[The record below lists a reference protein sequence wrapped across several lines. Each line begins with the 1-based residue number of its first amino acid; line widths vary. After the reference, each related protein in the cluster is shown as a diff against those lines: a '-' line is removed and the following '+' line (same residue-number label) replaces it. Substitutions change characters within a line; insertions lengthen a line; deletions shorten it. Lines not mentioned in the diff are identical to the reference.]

1 MRRKIYCKGRHHDAK
16 PREWK
21 FLQEIPQAHV
31 SLARFCYILT
41 KPWTHLF
48 GHCLFLFLYAHCL
61 LTPTRRRR
69 LGLFF
74 LSPPP
79 IIHPFPLIS
88 VVSFLRFVLP
98 THIPDNQM
106 ANGSLEGVGSLVAN
120 ALNSKSKRQG
130 STPDRSRGKWWVVGG
145 GGEGG
150 GWWWGSKGTLK
161 CATTQRTRKGQHL
174 QVYCRQIRRIGSI
187 RHPLQTTPAISS
199 SFVLFS
205 SALA

>member
-1 MRRKIYCKGRHHDAK
+1 M
-16 PREWK
+16 
-21 FLQEIPQAHV
+21 
-31 SLARFCYILT
+31 
-41 KPWTHLF
+41 
-48 GHCLFLFLYAHCL
+48 FLFLYAHCL
-61 LTPTRRRR
+61 FTPTRRRR

-106 ANGSLEGVGSLVAN
+106 ANGSLEGVGSPVAN

-130 STPDRSRGKWWVVGG
+130 STPDRSRRRWWVVVVGCGG
-145 GGEGG
+145 GGR
-150 GWWWGSKGTLK
+150 GSKDTLK

-174 QVYCRQIRRIGSI
+174 QSL
-187 RHPLQTTPAISS
+187 LQTNQAYRFHKAP
-199 SFVLFS
+199 
-205 SALA
+205 SANHSNN